1 MGRENSK
8 LCTSNVMLPGE
19 GLGTWETRLAAS
31 LFGGSP
37 TCMLEKR
44 GGFIAVLGGPML
56 KAGEVCMRACVRGH
70 GHVAFCTAEKQHHT
84 DE

>member
-56 KAGEVCMRACVRGH
+56 KQGRCVCAHACVRAWAWTCSLLH
-70 GHVAFCTAEKQHHT
+70 S
-84 DE
+84 